1 MIPFSLFLSL
11 KYLKPNR
18 SFISIVTLISIL
30 GVVIGVAI
38 LIIVMS
44 VMEGFGVMWREKIIS
59 YSAHVSVSSVYGVM
73 EHPEGIAEKVESIP
87 GITHAIPYIET
98 ITLIRSDAYLEPAL
112 VSGYD
117 PAQVGLVSAI
127 SSNITAGACD
137 LSEGHVVVGLDLANS
152 LGISVGDI
160 VLVYTPKCVT
170 AEDEL
175 HLPEELT
182 VSGIFNMGMAQ
193 YDARF
198 VLTSLDTARELHGI
212 EQGAIELRVT
222 TEDHEKAGLFAKAIE
237 EKLGPEYR
245 TMTWMDMRPDLFSAL
260 TVEKNLMRFLLAFIA
275 VVAFFC
281 VANNLIVVTVNK
293 TKEIGLLKALGFPT
307 FKIMAVFT
315 WHAVIQCV
323 LGTIGGIGAGL
334 LILHYRNNIL
344 RAMRRMFDFE
354 LFPKSIYELDKLPS
368 VTTWQDIRLI
378 TLLVFVF
385 CLLASIIPAWRAA
398 KMSPV
403 DAIRND

>member
-1 MIPFSLFLSL
+1 MIPFPLFLSL

-18 SFISIVTLISIL
+18 SFVSVVTLISIL

-38 LIIVMS
+38 LVIVMS

-73 EHPEGIAEKVESIP
+73 NHPDFVAEQVESIP
-87 GITHAIPYIET
+87 GVEHAIPYIET
-98 ITLIRSDAYLEPAL
+98 ITLLRSDNYLEPAL

-117 PAQVGLVSAI
+117 PDKVGLISAI
-127 SSNITAGACD
+127 SSNMYAGSFELRD
-137 LSEGHVVVGLDLANS
+137 DNIVVGLDLASS
-152 LGISVGDI
+152 LGITVGDT

-182 VSGIFNMGMAQ
+182 VSGIFNIGMAQ

-198 VLTSLDTARELHGI
+198 VLTSLATAQELHGL
-212 EQGAIELRVT
+212 ERGSVELRVT
-222 TEDHEKAGLFAKAIE
+222 TDDYEKAGVYAKAIE

-245 TMTWMDMRPDLFSAL
+245 AMTWAAMRQDLFSAL
-260 TVEKNLMRFLLAFIA
+260 VVEKNLMRFLLAFIA
-275 VVAFFC
+275 LVAFFC

-307 FKIMAVFT
+307 FQIMSIFT
-315 WHAVIQCV
+315 WHAMIQCV
-323 LGTIGGIGAGL
+323 IGTLSGIGAGL
-334 LILHYRNNIL
+334 LVLRYRNAIL
-344 RAMRRMFDFE
+344 RAMRKMFDFE
-354 LFPKSIYELDKLPS
+354 LFPKNIYELDELPA
-368 VTTWQDIRLI
+368 VTTWQDVGAIS
-378 TLLVFVF
+378 LLVLIF